1 MCVVLE
7 FFTES
12 LKISEGVDIF
22 IFLFWLAGGAH
33 DAEYVSEEEVNTSS
47 DIEHIEEGELADQG
61 PGVVPGSPT
70 PGEGESEGVGEN
82 EAVDNRNIP
91 PVVHNTSGTCV
102 DICPED
108 VMGMIKHLSAA
119 EFLIFKLVMFYWLKM
134 YIR

>member
-1 MCVVLE
+1 MK
-7 FFTES
+7 F
-12 LKISEGVDIF
+12 SEGVDIF
-22 IFLFWLAGGAH
+22 ISLYVFAGGAH

-61 PGVVPGSPT
+61 PDVIPGSPT
-70 PGEGESEGVGEN
+70 HGEGESQGVGEN

-108 VMGMIKHLSAA
+108 VMGMIKHLSEA
-119 EFLIFKLVMFYWLKM
+119 
-134 YIR
+134 